1 MSQKAWIWP
10 GRYPKMVKRMLM
22 SKSQLQ
28 PVIIA
33 AAAGGK
39 MMATRMITMSEP
51 RTGILIVV
59 QAASW

>member
-1 MSQKAWIWP
+1 
-10 GRYPKMVKRMLM
+10 MLM

-28 PVIIA
+28 PVMIA

-39 MMATRMITMSEP
+39 MMATRMRTISEP

-59 QAASW
+59 QEASLWSNRV